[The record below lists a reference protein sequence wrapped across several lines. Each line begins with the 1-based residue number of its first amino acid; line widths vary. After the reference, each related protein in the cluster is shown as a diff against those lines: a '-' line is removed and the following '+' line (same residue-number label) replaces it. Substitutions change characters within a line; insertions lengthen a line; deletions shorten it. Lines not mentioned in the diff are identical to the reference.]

1 MTSANARLRG
11 TRLVLVDTCM
21 NCSFPLH
28 GGPSA
33 GPVGLPAS
41 GESPCAQYCSER
53 FVSKPRKD
61 EKMKIATI
69 GRGTIGGGL
78 ADLWEKAGH
87 EVTRLGHEGGDV
99 GDADVIL
106 VAVPGGSIEEALGA
120 VTGLEGKTAID
131 ATNLY
136 GAAVPPGGHASNA
149 EYVKSVTGGPTA
161 KAWNINFG
169 GLYDQV
175 ADASTPPGDIWCGDE
190 EAREVVETLHR
201 DAGFDPICA
210 GPLTNAG
217 KQEGML
223 DIVFAIVKD
232 GGMGQLFYKFA
243 PPSEF

>member
-1 MTSANARLRG
+1 
-11 TRLVLVDTCM
+11 
-21 NCSFPLH
+21 
-28 GGPSA
+28 
-33 GPVGLPAS
+33 
-41 GESPCAQYCSER
+41 
-53 FVSKPRKD
+53 
-61 EKMKIATI
+61 MKIAAI

-99 GDADVIL
+99 GDADVVL

-136 GAAVPPGGHASNA
+136 GDAVPPGGHASNA

-169 GLYDQV
+169 SLYDQV

-190 EAREVVETLHR
+190 EAREAVETLHR
-201 DAGFDPICA
+201 DAGFDPISA
-210 GPLTNAG
+210 GPLANAG

-223 DIVFAIVKD
+223 DIVLAIVKD
-232 GGMGQLFYKFA
+232 GGMGQFFYKFA